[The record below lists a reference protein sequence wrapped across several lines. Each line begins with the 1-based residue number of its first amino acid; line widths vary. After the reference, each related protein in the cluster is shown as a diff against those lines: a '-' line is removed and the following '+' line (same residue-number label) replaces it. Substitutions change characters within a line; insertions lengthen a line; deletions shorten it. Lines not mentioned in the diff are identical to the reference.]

1 MKYQAERQKIKWEQA
16 GEVLKVRGVLLTVG
30 EFTGL
35 EGRTTKF
42 TFEALKRI
50 ADSIEGNIPFKVTH
64 SSDKIVGYATKFA
77 LDEVKGELLYEGYVF
92 DQDAIDKIVNHGYDG
107 VSAEIITELTS
118 DNVVED
124 GVITAIAFTPT
135 PAVKEAGIEQAK
147 VVSLSEG
154 GEKEVG
160 DVSEEVKFE
169 DKKPTKDEFLAY
181 IEGKLV
187 EAGLGKEAIQK
198 VMKVLKDVIKV
209 PYPYPYP
216 QPAKM
221 SEDVEKVK
229 QEYEQKLSEY
239 EKEIE
244 ELKVK
249 LEEYANT
256 ILEVKKGE
264 LQKIVEELKKLGFA
278 EPEKIV
284 EGIED
289 IDMQIKVLQNVKE
302 SAAVKK
308 AEEKKELELKK
319 DAQESKLEKLSKE
332 LGLTVE
338 EVKELFGGDIE

>member
-1 MKYQAERQKIKWEQA
+1 MKYQTERQKIKWEQA

-64 SSDKIVGYATKFA
+64 FSDKIVGYATKFA
-77 LDEVKGELLYEGYVF
+77 LDETKGELLYEGYVF
-92 DQDAIDKIVNHGYDG
+92 DQEAIDKIVNHGYDG
-107 VSAEIITELTS
+107 VSAEIITELTA
-118 DNVVED
+118 DGVVED

-154 GEKEVG
+154 GEKEEVYG
-160 DVSEEVKFE
+160 MSEEKFE
-169 DKKPTKDEFLAY
+169 EKKPTKDEFLAY

-216 QPAKM
+216 QPANM
-221 SEDVEKVK
+221 SADVEKIK

-239 EKEIE
+239 EEKIKE
-244 ELKVK
+244 LQVQ

-256 ILEVKKGE
+256 ILEVKKNE
-264 LQKIVEELKKLGFA
+264 LQKLIEDLKKLGFA
-278 EPEKIV
+278 DPEKII
-284 EGIED
+284 EGVED

-308 AEEKKELELKK
+308 PEKKELEIKK
-319 DAQESKLEKLSKE
+319 DVEESKLEKLSKE

-338 EVKELFGGDIE
+338 EVKELFGGEIE